1 MSCTRTMRGAGPRE
15 EGEERDVWRRNRGGS
30 ADGSGDGGLE
40 LGFGG
45 GRGGLCEEG
54 ERRRVKDKDKERGY

>member
-1 MSCTRTMRGAGPRE
+1 ME

-30 ADGSGDGGLE
+30 DGGGDEGLE

-45 GRGGLCEEG
+45 GRGGLCVEE
-54 ERRRVKDKDKERGY
+54 ERRRQSWQLWR